1 MNILTIHRS
10 YTCIKKS
17 PINNPSNRRFDL
29 FTGLIN
35 IIIIV
40 EILD

>member
-1 MNILTIHRS
+1 MNILTIRMS
-10 YTCIKKS
+10 YQYIKKS
-17 PINNPSNRRFDL
+17 PINTG